1 MTTPAS
7 GALCKPGDGRPFTV
21 GPSRVE
27 VKVEGAETDGRFS
40 IIQWEFPPGA
50 PAPPQHIHH
59 DASETFYVLEGEL
72 EFPLGERVV
81 KAGPG
86 AAPHIP
92 AGTAHTISNLELWWL
107 GRLRSSAQVRS
118 WDWSKRWDGSSPTV
132 FRPIRR
138 ESRPR
143 SRSST
148 VLWPLENSA
157 QGT

>member
-1 MTTPAS
+1 MTTPTNGVFRQS
-7 GALCKPGDGRPFTV
+7 GDGRPFTV

-72 EFPLGERVV
+72 EFPLGERIV

-86 AAPHIP
+86 AALHIP
-92 AGTAHTISNLELWWL
+92 AGTAHTISNPGTVVARALEIFCPGSLMGL
-107 GRLRSSAQVRS
+107 VEEMGHIFADGFPPDQARVQAAFARFNSSLA
-118 WDWSKRWDGSSPTV
+118 K
-132 FRPIRR
+132 
-138 ESRPR
+138 
-143 SRSST
+143 
-148 VLWPLENSA
+148 
-157 QGT
+157 